1 MSDLYEQII
10 SQRGKL
16 EDLIARIP
24 GFRGYQDKGARR
36 TADRMV
42 REYVAGQL
50 SNRIG
55 KLTEIE
61 IRVLD
66 SGGLAMMSATRGV
79 KDRLQMYRDRVA
91 AAAPGYAG
99 LTAAIKVDE
108 EALER
113 LYAFDEAQ
121 VRYLE
126 HLDPALAALEQAVK
140 EGGDI
145 RAALDEVDAIAREA
159 NEAFRLREDV
169 LTNLD
174 KALGGSASSGL

>member
-1 MSDLYEQII
+1 MSDLYEQIVG
-10 SQRGKL
+10 QRGSI
-16 EDLIARIP
+16 ENLIARIP

-42 REYVAGQL
+42 REYITGQL
-50 SNRIG
+50 SSRIERL
-55 KLTEIE
+55 KDIE
-61 IRVLD
+61 LRVLE
-66 SGGLAMMSATRGV
+66 SGGIGRMSETRSV

-99 LTAAIKVDE
+99 LMDAIKVDD

-126 HLDPALAALEQAVK
+126 HLDPALAALEQAAQG
-140 EGGDI
+140 GGDI
-145 RAALDEVDAIAREA
+145 SAALHEVDQIAREA
-159 NEAFRLREDV
+159 NDAFRLREDV
-169 LTNLD
+169 LINLD
-174 KALGGSASSGL
+174 KALGGSAGSR